1 MNQKRPD
8 GDLMFED
15 NFIPI
20 SPLAL
25 FHVQA
30 SCLHVDPKDAKA
42 INKKE
47 YLLPSLDK
55 LTQETN
61 FAKVHM
67 GWNHTGLMFYCEI
80 DSPFQDVSY
89 PDIANGDSVELFIDT
104 RDVKTSGFLTKFC
117 HHFFF
122 LPKAVDSHQ
131 AGEITRFRTED
142 FHELCD
148 PNELHVA
155 AEFKKS
161 GYNLN
166 IFIPS
171 QCLNGYDPDQFDRV
185 GFTYRVN
192 RLGKPSQHFSVL
204 SSEFK
209 MEQQPSL
216 WSSINLAKE
225 NLSLRKASRSKG

>member
-1 MNQKRPD
+1 
-8 GDLMFED
+8 MFED

-30 SCLHVDPKDAKA
+30 ACLYLDPKNEKA
-42 INKKE
+42 IQNKE
-47 YLLPSLDK
+47 FALPSLEK
-55 LTQETN
+55 LTQEDT
-61 FAKVHM
+61 FAKVNM
-67 GWNHTGLMFYCEI
+67 GWNKSGLFFYCEVN
-80 DSPFQDVSY
+80 SPFQDVSY
-89 PDIANGDSVELFIDT
+89 PNIAQGDSLELFIDT

-122 LPKAVDSHQ
+122 LPQSIDSHQ

-142 FHELCD
+142 SHELCD
-148 PNELHVA
+148 PKELQVSS
-155 AEFKKS
+155 EFKKN

-171 QCLNGYDPDQFDRV
+171 QCLHGYDSDQFDRV

-192 RLGKPSQHFSVL
+192 RCGKPSQHFSVL
-204 SSEFK
+204 SGEFK

-216 WSSINLAKE
+216 WSSINLVKE
-225 NLSLRKASRSKG
+225 NLPIRKTSRSKG

>member
-1 MNQKRPD
+1 
-8 GDLMFED
+8 MFED
-15 NFIPI
+15 QFIPI

-30 SCLHVDPKDAKA
+30 SCLHLDPKDEKS
-42 INKKE
+42 IKKNE
-47 YLLPSLDK
+47 YSLPSLEK
-55 LTQETN
+55 LTSESN
-61 FAKVHM
+61 FAKIHM
-67 GWNHTGLMFYCEI
+67 GWNHTGLMFYLEVN
-80 DSPFQDVSY
+80 SPFQDVFY
-89 PDIANGDSVELFIDT
+89 PEVGRGDSVELFIDT

-122 LPKAVDSHQ
+122 LPKSIDSHQ

-142 FHELCD
+142 SHELCD
-148 PNELHVA
+148 SNDLQVMSD
-155 AEFKKS
+155 FKKS
-161 GYNLN
+161 GYHLN

-171 QCLNGYDPDQFDRV
+171 QCLHGYDPDQFGRV

-192 RLGKPSQHFSVL
+192 RCGKPPQHFSVL
-204 SSEFK
+204 SGEFK

-225 NLSLRKASRSKG
+225 NLPIRKTSRSKG

>member
-1 MNQKRPD
+1 
-8 GDLMFED
+8 MFED

-30 SCLHVDPKDAKA
+30 ACLYLDPKDEKS
-42 INKKE
+42 ISKKE
-47 YLLPSLDK
+47 YGLPTLEK
-55 LTQETN
+55 LTQETL
-61 FAKVHM
+61 FAKIHM
-67 GWNHTGLMFYCEI
+67 GWNHTGLFFYCEVNT
-80 DSPFQDVSY
+80 PFQDSYY
-89 PDIANGDSVELFIDT
+89 PDVVKGDSVELFIDT

-122 LPKAVDSHQ
+122 LPQAIDAHQ

-142 FHELCD
+142 SHELCD
-148 PNELHVA
+148 SKELQVSC
-155 AEFKKS
+155 EFKKS

-171 QCLNGYDPDQFDRV
+171 QCLYGYDPDQFDRV

-192 RLGKPSQHFSVL
+192 ACGKPSQHFSVL
-204 SSEFK
+204 SGEFK

-216 WSSINLAKE
+216 WSSVNLVKE
-225 NLSLRKASRSKG
+225 NLPVRKTSRIKR